1 MTLRQKQ
8 WMLLLFLLV
17 GLLLLLLYP
26 EMWGKVLGLCCF
38 LGAPPPPPMW
48 VRPPSLR
55 LFLETPTR
63 TLKFWSGG
71 TLYQKEKKRIF
82 IFLFFNLKK

>member
-26 EMWGKVLGLCCF
+26 EMWGKVLGPVPQFGAGIPQPIRLRCPSSGRHLGRYPGDYCKLC
-38 LGAPPPPPMW
+38 GAKIPW
-48 VRPPSLR
+48 N
-55 LFLETPTR
+55 E
-63 TLKFWSGG
+63 K
-71 TLYQKEKKRIF
+71 KKRI
-82 IFLFFNLKK
+82 L

>member
-26 EMWGKVLGLCCF
+26 EMWGKVLGLVQPIWMRCPSCGMH
-38 LGAPPPPPMW
+38 LGRYPGDYCKLCGAKIPW
-48 VRPPSLR
+48 N
-55 LFLETPTR
+55 E
-63 TLKFWSGG
+63 K
-71 TLYQKEKKRIF
+71 KKRI
-82 IFLFFNLKK
+82 L